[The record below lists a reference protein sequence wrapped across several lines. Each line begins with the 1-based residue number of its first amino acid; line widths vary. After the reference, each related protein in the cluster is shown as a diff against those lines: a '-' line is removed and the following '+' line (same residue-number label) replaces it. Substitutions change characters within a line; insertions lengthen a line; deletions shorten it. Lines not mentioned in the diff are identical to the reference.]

1 MLIASLLAYARPVA
15 RERRVLLVED
25 DADVAEMY
33 LTQLRRDGVPVEH
46 VRTGSAADT
55 FVRTRVPALVL
66 IDLKLP
72 DGDGREWVERWGVDQ
87 VCSSI
92 PIWIVSN
99 SIPENNLWWHSAPNV
114 QRYFEKSR
122 VVVSRLSLE
131 IRATLG
137 LPYGE
142 RFNRAAS

>member
-1 MLIASLLAYARPVA
+1 MA

-25 DADVAEMY
+25 DRDIAEMY

-46 VRTGSAADT
+46 VSTGEAADT
-55 FVRTRVPALVL
+55 FVRSRVPALIL

-72 DGDGREWVERWGVDQ
+72 DGDGREWVERWATDP
-87 VCSSI
+87 VCGAI

-99 SIPENNLWWHSAPNV
+99 TIPENNLWWHSAPNV
-114 QRYFEKSR
+114 LRYFQKSK
-122 VVVSRLSLE
+122 VVLSRLSLE

-142 RFNRAAS
+142 RINRAAS

>member
-1 MLIASLLAYARPVA
+1 VA

-25 DADVAEMY
+25 DRDIAEMY

-46 VRTGSAADT
+46 VSTGEAADT
-55 FVRTRVPALVL
+55 FVRSRVPALIL

-72 DGDGREWVERWGVDQ
+72 DGDGREWVERWATDP
-87 VCSSI
+87 VCGAI

-99 SIPENNLWWHSAPNV
+99 TIPENNLWWHSAPNV
-114 QRYFEKSR
+114 LRYFQKSK
-122 VVVSRLSLE
+122 VVLSRLSLE

-142 RFNRAAS
+142 RINRAAS

>member
-1 MLIASLLAYARPVA
+1 
-15 RERRVLLVED
+15 
-25 DADVAEMY
+25 MY
-33 LTQLRRDGVPVEH
+33 LAQLRRDGVPVEH
-46 VRTGSAADT
+46 VSTGEAADS

-72 DGDGREWVERWGVDQ
+72 DGDGREWIERWSTDP
-87 VCSSI
+87 VCSAI

-99 SIPENNLWWHSAPNV
+99 TIPETNLWWHAAPNV
-114 QRYFEKSR
+114 LRYFQKSK
-122 VVVSRLSLE
+122 VVLSRLSVE

-142 RFNRAAS
+142 RINRAAS